1 MSSSARGGQRPGLD
15 QRCLPGVQGCSN
27 GLELHFPAPAGL
39 PEPRVQQRRIRSA
52 PRLSL
57 RGRLDPRA
65 PLALPR
71 RKLPAGP
78 PASLVLSTSSSPQL
92 ASCLLSVPPF
102 PHPSSLS
109 LPLSVPLNFRFPPSF
124 PLPLSEGREKLG
136 VSLGGLK
143 LGTGF
148 LLRCGF
154 PKGPSPHATLGA
166 APSERHH
173 ALSEEGGTKLCLS
186 SLQPHV

>member
-1 MSSSARGGQRPGLD
+1 MGDGDPASISGVCLGFRGVPMAWSSTSQHPQASLS
-15 QRCLPGVQGCSN
+15 LGCSR
-27 GLELHFPAPAGL
+27 GELGVPPASLSGAGWT
-39 PEPRVQQRRIRSA
+39 QGS
-52 PRLSL
+52 
-57 RGRLDPRA
+57 

-154 PKGPSPHATLGA
+154 PKGPSPHSTLGA